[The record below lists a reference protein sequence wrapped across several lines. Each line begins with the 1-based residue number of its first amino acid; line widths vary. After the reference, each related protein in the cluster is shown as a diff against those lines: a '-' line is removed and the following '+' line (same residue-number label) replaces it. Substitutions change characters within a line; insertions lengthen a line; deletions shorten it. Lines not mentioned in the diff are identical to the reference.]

1 MSKKRVAQASGHS
14 LRTRTSMELFKGL
27 IMNQTDL
34 ATLLKENVVEVTF
47 TKADGEQR
55 VMPCTLKESLLPP
68 ALDTKETKSK
78 ENKDPN
84 LFKVFCTDKQ
94 QWRSFRFERLIS
106 YKIVE

>member
-1 MSKKRVAQASGHS
+1 M
-14 LRTRTSMELFKGL
+14 
-27 IMNQTDL
+27 MNQTDL
-34 ATLLKENVVEVTF
+34 ASLLKENVVEVTF

-55 VMPCTLKESLLPP
+55 VMPCTLKESLLPTAP
-68 ALDTKETKSK
+68 VSTETKPK

-106 YKIVE
+106 YKVVE